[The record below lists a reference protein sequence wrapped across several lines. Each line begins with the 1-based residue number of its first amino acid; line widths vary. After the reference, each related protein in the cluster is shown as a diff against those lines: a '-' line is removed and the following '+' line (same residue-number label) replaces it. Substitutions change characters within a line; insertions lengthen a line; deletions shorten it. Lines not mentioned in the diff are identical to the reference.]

1 MTKTQLSPSILTAD
15 FGRLAEEI
23 ASVSEVVDQ
32 FHLDVMDGHYVP
44 NITFGPDIVA
54 AVRRHTDHLLHVH
67 LMISDP
73 LLYAQ
78 RFADAGAQRISFH
91 PEVVDDVEETIAA
104 IRDTGAGVG
113 LAIHPD
119 IGLASVEQHLKDL
132 DVILVMTVRPGFGG
146 QAFLGE
152 VVPKIKEARRLVDH
166 LELKAEVEVDG
177 GVNLETLSQVV
188 QAGAGIIVA
197 GSAIFDGKD
206 APSAA
211 ARLRAQIEVLEAS
224 P

>member
-1 MTKTQLSPSILTAD
+1 
-15 FGRLAEEI
+15 
-23 ASVSEVVDQ
+23 
-32 FHLDVMDGHYVP
+32 
-44 NITFGPDIVA
+44 
-54 AVRRHTDHLLHVH
+54 
-67 LMISDP
+67 MISDP

-78 RFADAGAQRISFH
+78 RFADAGAQRLSFH
-91 PEVVDDVEETIAA
+91 PEVVDDVGETIAA
-104 IRDTGAGVG
+104 IRGTGVGVG

-119 IGLASVEQHLKDL
+119 IGLASVEQHLEEL

-152 VVPKIKEARRLVDH
+152 VVPKIEEARRLVDR

-188 QAGAGIIVA
+188 GAGAGIVVA

-211 ARLRAQIEVLEAS
+211 ARMRAQIELLEAS